1 MSSRLARALAV
12 CAFALL
18 VAAPS
23 AFAHSYPDTVG
34 SALHDCGA
42 GHDPL
47 KGHYS
52 LKVLHKALKD
62 VKGESLQYTNCAT
75 ILQQAINADSV
86 GKRPPPSPPPVKGKV
101 TRPHPPV
108 YVSHPAAV
116 AKHRIKQLEH
126 GAGGPVKL
134 PSGEVVTPG
143 AVTGSGASFL
153 SSLPT
158 PLLAVL
164 AALLAAVLA
173 VSGRAIQNVVRTR
186 RSR

>member
-1 MSSRLARALAV
+1 LAV

-23 AFAHSYPDTVG
+23 AFAYSDTVS

-52 LKVLHKALKD
+52 LKVLQKALKD

-86 GKRPPPSPPPVKGKV
+86 GRRKPPSPPPVKGTV
-101 TRPHPPV
+101 TRPHAPV
-108 YVSHPAAV
+108 YVGHPAAV

-126 GAGGPVKL
+126 GAGGPVRL
-134 PSGEVVTPG
+134 PIGEVVTPG

-173 VSGRAIQNVVRTR
+173 VSGRAIQNVVRAR

>member
-1 MSSRLARALAV
+1 MSTRLARALAV
-12 CAFALL
+12 ALSALL
-18 VAAPS
+18 LVGAAS
-23 AFAHSYPDTVG
+23 AYAYSDNVR
-34 SALHDCGA
+34 SALADCGS

-52 LKVLHKALKD
+52 LKVLHQALKD
-62 VKGESLQYTNCAT
+62 VKGQALQYTNCAT
-75 ILQQAINADSV
+75 ILQQAINADSLH
-86 GKRPPPSPPPVKGKV
+86 KRTPSGPRPVKGKV
-101 TRPHPPV
+101 TRPHAPV
-108 YVSHPAAV
+108 YVSQPAGV
-116 AKHRIKQLEH
+116 AKHRIQQLER
-126 GAGGPVKL
+126 GAGQPIKL
-134 PSGEVVTPG
+134 PSGALVTPG